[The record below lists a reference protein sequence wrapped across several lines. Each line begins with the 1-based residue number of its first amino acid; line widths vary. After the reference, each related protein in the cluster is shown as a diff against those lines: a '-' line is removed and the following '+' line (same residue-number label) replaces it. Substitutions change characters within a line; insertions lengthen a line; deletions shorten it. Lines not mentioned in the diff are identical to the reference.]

1 MPVRAA
7 LRLAP
12 LGDVWHKPALSG
24 VAALAVVLL
33 GLFAA
38 GRLDLVLY
46 ASAGAMC
53 ALYGHG
59 LPYAARAGALAWV
72 VLGML
77 AGTAAALVTA
87 ALTDSVAIRVAVA
100 ALLAGLHKAVCDATR
115 IGPPGNVVLTF
126 IAASAAFVPHQ
137 HLADVPAHLA
147 LGLLGGAVAW
157 AVGMAPG
164 LVRRDGPERV
174 AVARALESTARLLR
188 LRPGRAATGDSHQ
201 ARHAAAAAVNAAWQ
215 TLLRSGGHHE
225 GLRRLLVRAESAA
238 ARTGLPAHAAEA
250 VADRGG
256 TSGSARAHARP
267 SAEAGAQVVGEV
279 REAGVRVAG
288 EVREVGVQVAGEA
301 DEADAELF
309 VAWAR
314 DLRKGRP
321 LPRPPAG
328 DPRTEAAERAELAG
342 IAAEQAGPEPSTP
355 PPAATWGAGVPA
367 APGGAGRLRSR
378 WARVARGVRVVGMV
392 AAGAAAA
399 GWVSM
404 ALGVGR
410 PYWAVVTAAAVFAAN
425 TTMSWSRAL
434 QRVVGNL
441 LGVALFTLVAP
452 VTRLGALALILA
464 VLALQFVTEAAITR
478 NYWLG
483 SVFVAPMA
491 MLMTEFAGAGPVPAL
506 VADRWLDTCLGAAAG
521 LLACVLLPDR
531 RAAQRVRDGLDR
543 LERLVGEPLPE
554 GPPSRERLRAALV
567 ELREAADLAAGEWW
581 GAALPQERIAA
592 AERAGHH
599 RLAELTA

>member
-1 MPVRAA
+1 MSAIPFHQFRPRVRMPVRAA

-12 LGDVWHKPALSG
+12 LGDIWHKPALSG

-33 GLFAA
+33 ALLLA
-38 GRLDLVLY
+38 GRLDLTLY

-59 LPYAARAGALAWV
+59 LPYAARARALGWV

-100 ALLAGLHKAVCDATR
+100 ALLAGLHKAACDATR

-126 IAASAAFVPHQ
+126 IAASAAFVPEQ
-137 HLADVPAHLA
+137 RLADVPAHVG
-147 LGLLGGAVAW
+147 LGVLGGLVAW

-164 LVRRDGPERV
+164 LLRPDGPERI
-174 AVARALESTARLLR
+174 AVARALEATARLLHAR
-188 LRPGRAATGDSHQ
+188 DEDVCGVRDGDARQ
-201 ARHAAAAAVNAAWQ
+201 ARHAAATAVNAAWQ
-215 TLLRSGGHHE
+215 TLLRAGDRRE
-225 GLRRLLVRAESAA
+225 GLRRLLVRAESVAA
-238 ARTGLPAHAAEA
+238 ARIG
-250 VADRGG
+250 DRE
-256 TSGSARAHARP
+256 P
-267 SAEAGAQVVGEV
+267 SD
-279 REAGVRVAG
+279 
-288 EVREVGVQVAGEA
+288 REVSDREGCDREPIDREPGGGVDA
-301 DEADAELF
+301 DTLLG
-309 VAWAR
+309 WAR
-314 DLRKGRP
+314 ELRKGRP
-321 LPRPPAG
+321 VPEPPLCDA
-328 DPRTEAAERAELAG
+328 RTQAAEQAELTG
-342 IAAEQAGPEPSTP
+342 IAAERVERTGRPASS
-355 PPAATWGAGVPA
+355 PPALLARWWRVVVMVA
-367 APGGAGRLRSR
+367 GGAAL
-378 WARVARGVRVVGMV
+378 
-392 AAGAAAA
+392 A

-441 LGVALFTLVAP
+441 LGVALFTLIVP
-452 VTRLGALALILA
+452 VTRWGAVALVVA
-464 VLALQFVTEAAITR
+464 VLVLQFVTEAAITR

-491 MLMTEFAGAGPVPAL
+491 MLMTEFAGAEPVSAL

-531 RAAQRVRDGLDR
+531 RAAARVRDGLER
-543 LERLVGEPLPE
+543 LERLVEEPPT
-554 GPPSRERLRAALV
+554 GGRAARDRLRAALV
-567 ELREAADLAAGEWW
+567 ELREAADIAAGEWW
-581 GAALPQERIAA
+581 SAALPQERIAA

-599 RLAELTA
+599 RLAELPA